1 MGSDADG
8 GDADLRAPL
17 LPTTTAEG
25 DVESRHRPAGEAGG
39 DAATAGSAGWRRLR
53 RDLRVTREGVY
64 LAPSTGERPTS
75 STGVP
80 LMRVPSLYATLHED
94 EDAHAGFEQA
104 GRLRLAT
111 EYVRDAMDGGGR
123 SRVPTRAYLLLF
135 SRRKLLHVTLSPA
148 PPPFV
153 RSRSD

>member
-17 LPTTTAEG
+17 LPTSTTAEG
-25 DVESRHRPAGEAGG
+25 DVESRHRPAGEAG
-39 DAATAGSAGWRRLR
+39 DAATAGGAGWRRLR

-64 LAPSTGERPTS
+64 LAPPTGERPTS

-80 LMRVPSLYATLHED
+80 LMRTSSLYATL
-94 EDAHAGFEQA
+94 GFEQA

-123 SRVPTRAYLLLF
+123 SRVPKPQTPNP
-135 SRRKLLHVTLSPA
+135 KP
-148 PPPFV
+148 
-153 RSRSD
+153 